1 MPCSVYVCNIYGNE
15 AHSVGGRRRWTGFL
29 VVSPMIGE
37 MHASGREVS
46 LVPQGILLKPPSP
59 KKRNRT
65 HPGLARGSGSGH
77 V

>member
-1 MPCSVYVCNIYGNE
+1 MGFMPCSVYVCNIYGNE

-46 LVPQGILLKPPSP
+46 LVPQWYFAETALSQK
-59 KKRNRT
+59 T
-65 HPGLARGSGSGH
+65 
-77 V
+77 

>member
-15 AHSVGGRRRWTGFL
+15 AHSVGGRKHTHRRWTGFL

-46 LVPQGILLKPPSP
+46 LVPQL
-59 KKRNRT
+59 
-65 HPGLARGSGSGH
+65 
-77 V
+77 VFC